1 MKAIIKRKG
10 SYGAEFEKNIPIPE
24 PSPEE
29 VLVKI
34 KAAAI
39 CGTDLHIYQW
49 NEWAKN
55 VGIKLPLIM
64 GHEFSGEV
72 IGVGNRVEE
81 IKIGDYIAGE
91 THISC
96 GKCFQCKNGLPHIC
110 KHLTIF
116 GIHTP
121 GCFAEYTTITE
132 KCARKISPTISQE
145 IGAILEPLGTGL
157 RASMELEL
165 SGDTV
170 AIVGCGPIGLFA
182 LASAKAMGASKIIA
196 LDVIEERLRLAKK
209 MGANFVLNSRIEA
222 DIIAEITSITHG
234 IGVDAFIDA
243 SGNVKAINLGFKYL
257 RKGGKVALIGLP
269 SKKLEINLGPDIVFK
284 EAKIVGIHGRELFK
298 TWTKME
304 NMLENGV
311 LNVDPVITHKLPLEQ
326 YKEGFELLEKGR
338 GSKILLIP

>member
-10 SYGAEFEKNIPIPE
+10 SYGAEFEKNIPIPK

-55 VGIKLPLIM
+55 IGIKLPLIM

-96 GKCFQCKNGLPHIC
+96 GKCFQCKNGFPHIC
-110 KHLTIF
+110 KDLRIF

-121 GCFAEYTTITE
+121 GCFAEYTIITE

-196 LDVIEERLRLAKK
+196 LDVIEERLKLAKK
-209 MGANFVLNSRIEA
+209 MGANFVLNSRIET
-222 DIIAEITSITHG
+222 DIIAKIMTITHG

-257 RKGGKVALIGLP
+257 RKGGKVALVGLP

-284 EAKIVGIHGRELFK
+284 EAKIVGIHGRKLFK

-304 NMLENGV
+304 NMLESGI
-311 LNVDPVITHKLPLEQ
+311 LKVDPVITHKLPLEQ
-326 YKEGFELLEKGR
+326 YKEGFKLLEEGR